1 MGPWVGMA
9 LLSPLMELK
18 HFMQRRVQLQWQLT
32 LPLQPYRYRQLHFL
46 PIGIEDPE
54 EQKNIGYNPILI
66 MSRLVEPQSRACR
79 GSGFIDSYIY
89 NRVEESGKLLV
100 SGHRAPWIKRGAR
113 RLGELEWRQ
122 REVREKERGAHNK
135 EGQSVSGE
143 RPRSGKSHSQAGEL
157 AKRLLWL

>member
-1 MGPWVGMA
+1 MRTEQPDEFP
-9 LLSPLMELK
+9 ST
-18 HFMQRRVQLQWQLT
+18 LT
-32 LPLQPYRYRQLHFL
+32 T
-46 PIGIEDPE
+46 
-54 EQKNIGYNPILI
+54 
-66 MSRLVEPQSRACR
+66 
-79 GSGFIDSYIY
+79 IY

-100 SGHRAPWIKRGAR
+100 NGHRAPWTKRGAR
-113 RLGELEWRQ
+113 RVGELEWRQ